1 MINYNDKWTRR
12 KERCLLSSSP
22 IPPGWECSGYPITVP
37 LHFHPFLNFSCGRDN
52 LMPPHAEIPPW
63 VIQFFHKTLLV
74 STLLPNLPLHATP
87 MLSPQW
93 RMCDEDHRSHLLWV
107 APTLFKIQNT
117 QRVWTFRR
125 CSYRLHVPTHTHS
138 LPI

>member
-52 LMPPHAEIPPW
+52 LMPPHTEIPPW
-63 VIQFFHKTLLV
+63 VIQFFTRLHLYQPCYPACLFV
-74 STLLPNLPLHATP
+74 LPQCSYHSSGHATRTTGP
-87 MLSPQW
+87 TSFGSL
-93 RMCDEDHRSHLLWV
+93 RHRS
-107 APTLFKIQNT
+107 
-117 QRVWTFRR
+117 RFRTPNGFG
-125 CSYRLHVPTHTHS
+125 CLEDAQ
-138 LPI
+138 I